1 MAETLE
7 DKRYPKPGA
16 TPTPTPSS
24 SGNLGPSPE
33 AEKAGV
39 TCTNKVVPIPKRQ
52 ALLVSLL
59 VLQ

>member
-33 AEKAGV
+33 AEKAGN
-39 TCTNKVVPIPKRQ
+39 TCTAR
-52 ALLVSLL
+52 
-59 VLQ
+59 